1 MAESVSAIDD
11 AIAHLNSLISRL
23 QGSPAPAATPSNCA
37 PELPNAEPAA
47 AQSQPAK
54 V

>member
-23 QGSPAPAATPSNCA
+23 QGSSAPAATPSNPA